1 MSIFGFLHRVTAN
14 YAVAL
19 SEPYQTNR
27 GWAYVFA
34 RDEYVELRVF
44 QNEQEAPNHYLATK
58 SALSLGSF
66 ISIRQIPVERAKNM
80 KFDDIRHLST

>member
-1 MSIFGFLHRVTAN
+1 MSIFDFFHQATAN

-19 SEPYQTNR
+19 SEPFQHPY

-34 RDEYVELRVF
+34 RDDYTELRVF
-44 QNEQEAPNHYLATK
+44 QNEQEASNHYSTTK

-66 ISIRQIPVERAKNM
+66 ISIQHIPDEQAQNM
-80 KFDDIRHLST
+80 KFDNIRHLT